1 MYVLV
6 LAQGVK
12 NHCGGLYGNLEI
24 ILNSFVFKTDW
35 LKSKGVCGTSFALFA
50 DSASRALESYI
61 SLTSIIKR
69 AI

>member
-24 ILNSFVFKTDW
+24 ILKLQDG
-35 LKSKGVCGTSFALFA
+35 LASKGVCGTSFALFA

-61 SLTSIIKR
+61 SLTSIINR